1 MPWLDVTNYLIL
13 SVAGSTSLALLVTR
27 LVVSRVLLPKFNKI
41 DSGTVPADSGSK
53 TAERMDLIIKLV
65 KAFDT
70 VASVFSTLW
79 LIIGGYFVY
88 GCYDIVQFDSE
99 NLNPKYCDSTA
110 YYFAFGVITLGC
122 ISLVLSVISFVCML
136 CVKHTDAW
144 FFNRGGWDFDLWTK
158 II

>member
-1 MPWLDVTNYLIL
+1 M
-13 SVAGSTSLALLVTR
+13 TR

-99 NLNPKYCDSTA
+99 NLNSKYCDSTA

-136 CVKHTDAW
+136 CVKHTDA
-144 FFNRGGWDFDLWTK
+144 
-158 II
+158 

>member
-1 MPWLDVTNYLIL
+1 M
-13 SVAGSTSLALLVTR
+13 TR

-53 TAERMDLIIKLV
+53 TAETMDLVIKLV

-88 GCYDIVQFDSE
+88 GCYDIVQFVQFNSDQNS
-99 NLNPKYCDSTA
+99 NILNPKYCDSTA

-136 CVKHTDAW
+136 CVKHTDA
-144 FFNRGGWDFDLWTK
+144 
-158 II
+158 